1 MAPLQKAGGER
12 YEVALASS
20 QFDES
25 KTKDVVLDHK
35 SIQQQSFLEFFVV
48 FPKSL
53 RIQNKSLATIHPNIP
68 TSNVNVYGLAIT
80 PN

>member
-25 KTKDVVLDHK
+25 KTKDVVLR
-35 SIQQQSFLEFFVV
+35 SQEYPTAIFSGVFRSF
-48 FPKSL
+48 S
-53 RIQNKSLATIHPNIP
+53 
-68 TSNVNVYGLAIT
+68 
-80 PN
+80 